1 LSRLRVSIRW
11 RSAISRSCFH
21 FQQAIIRRLDTR
33 IDTLEQARKVATSW
47 SIVPKGHVVSIYEC
61 TLVETLNV
69 HG

>member
-1 LSRLRVSIRW
+1 VGL
-11 RSAISRSCFH
+11 
-21 FQQAIIRRLDTR
+21 
-33 IDTLEQARKVATSW
+33 DTLEQARKVATSW